1 MDLHTSLLTIV
12 AFAAVISVLSVI
24 FNWLLSPVKENQARM
39 ETSLK
44 ETQDRMDTGLKEMET
59 ELKEVETSL
68 RETQIRMEAGF
79 KDLKYE
85 IIALRKD
92 FNGRGHINKG

>member
-24 FNWLLSPVKENQARM
+24 FNWLLTPIREN
-39 ETSLK
+39 
-44 ETQDRMDTGLKEMET
+44 QDRMEA
-59 ELKEVETSL
+59 ELKEVETGL
-68 RETQIRMEAGF
+68 KEVETGLKETQNRMEEGF

-92 FNGRGHINKG
+92 FNGKNYVRSKE